1 MTYLALAAFC
11 LSVFGL
17 LELLDVVGMG
27 LHMLVPSRVRH
38 AFFGAVSL
46 CVSFIVMA
54 PLSI

>member
-17 LELLDVVGMG
+17 LEILDVVGMG